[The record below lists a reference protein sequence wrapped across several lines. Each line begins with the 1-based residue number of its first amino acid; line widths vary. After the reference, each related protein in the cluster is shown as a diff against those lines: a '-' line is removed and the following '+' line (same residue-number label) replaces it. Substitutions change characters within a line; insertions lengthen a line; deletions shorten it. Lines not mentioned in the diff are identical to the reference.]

1 MNLPKF
7 IQDDER
13 LFRLLLGDL
22 FPSLELPVSEY
33 GTLQTAIENEL
44 IKNNLQ
50 KQEFLMQKIFQLY
63 DSRLTRHCNMLVG
76 DPCGGKSTAW
86 KMLAAAQTTL
96 CKAGV
101 ENFQSATMYII
112 SPKSIDLDELYG
124 AYDLATFEW
133 KDGILSTI
141 FKACSEDE
149 KPNEKWVMF
158 DGPIDAMWV
167 ESMNSVM
174 DDNKILTLINGD
186 RIPLTSSM
194 SLLFE
199 TQDLRVASPATVSR
213 AGMIYIDASELGWET
228 YTESWLQLKYPQG
241 ADDESK
247 DLYRNLFE
255 KWVTKALKFKELNC
269 VEPVAISDYN
279 AVMSLC
285 SLLDG
290 IHKVNNCFEFL
301 CSFLMPY

>member
-1 MNLPKF
+1 MVKKPITLYSLMIEQLSKQDHNDYRLRDLNMAGQLKRNDPTLSEEIILMRALRDMNLPKF

-22 FPSLELPVSEY
+22 FPSLELPISEY

-50 KQEFLMQKIFQLY
+50 KQDFLMQKIFQLY

-76 DPCGGKSTAW
+76 DPLGGKSTAW

-96 CKAGV
+96 CKSNV
-101 ENFQSATMYII
+101 EGFQSATIYVI
-112 SPKSIDLDELYG
+112 SPKSINLDELYG

-149 KPNEKWVMF
+149 KPSEKWVLF

-186 RIPLTSSM
+186 RIPLTNSM

-199 TQDLRVASPATVSR
+199 TQDLKVASPATVSR
-213 AGMIYIDASELGWET
+213 AGMIYIDASELGWQT
-228 YTESWLQLKYPQG
+228 YTESWLQLKFP
-241 ADDESK
+241 
-247 DLYRNLFE
+247 NIN
-255 KWVTKALKFKELNC
+255 TN
-269 VEPVAISDYN
+269 N
-279 AVMSLC
+279 A
-285 SLLDG
+285 
-290 IHKVNNCFEFL
+290 NNN
-301 CSFLMPY
+301 SN